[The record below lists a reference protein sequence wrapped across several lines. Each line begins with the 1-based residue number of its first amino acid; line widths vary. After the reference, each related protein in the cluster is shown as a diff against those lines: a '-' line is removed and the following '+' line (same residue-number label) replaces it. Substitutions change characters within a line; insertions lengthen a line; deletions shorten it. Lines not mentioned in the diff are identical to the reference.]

1 MDNIYSLPDTKFGRG
16 GGATVAVVVIVV
28 VRNFGT
34 EGPPAAVEVVV
45 RPRRRSFGDDFNAGR
60 CVAAAAATVVGA
72 GVGSSPD
79 LDRNTAC

>member
-16 GGATVAVVVIVV
+16 GVATVAVVVIVV

-34 EGPPAAVEVVV
+34 EGPAAVEVVV